1 MIGRVWTH
9 LWTCLDVFGRA
20 WTCLDVFGRV
30 WTCWNPVG
38 RVWTWLS
45 VIAGM
50 IYCMAS
56 DREKPCRL
64 ASSTRHIT
72 KKHRKTPGRSRIYSD
87 QKTHIYCVLN
97 IIDPQ
102 NNIVLFLLSIE
113 SRFKSVCFC
122 CFTLKHITTKGKS
135 VCQRV
140 IGISISFLLNKSVET
155 YRVGS
160 PTWASLLT
168 DPS

>member
-1 MIGRVWTH
+1 MQRSWHICWGCGYLPSIKLRSYTQWPHT
-9 LWTCLDVFGRA
+9 WLDVFGHTFGRA

-102 NNIVLFLLSIE
+102 NNIVLFLLLKRDSI
-113 SRFKSVCFC
+113 KSKNRTMLFW
-122 CFTLKHITTKGKS
+122 G
-135 VCQRV
+135 
-140 IGISISFLLNKSVET
+140 SIMFST
-155 YRVGS
+155 Q
-160 PTWASLLT
+160 
-168 DPS
+168 